1 MLTTILK
8 AMYRES
14 GVYVCRICKVRIVRL
29 LVLYVLCV
37 SYLLYAY
44 NVCFSCNVRGT

>member
-1 MLTTILK
+1 
-8 AMYRES
+8 MYMETC
-14 GVYVCRICKVRIVRL
+14 VYVCRIYNVRIVCL

-44 NVCFSCNVRGT
+44 NVCFSCNVRGA